1 MTPRSRKP
9 VMLTGA
15 LLGSDQSAMQQSFS
29 TLREE
34 DEDEAN
40 AASLDT
46 ALSSKN
52 ITTMYRSKSE
62 GDFTELLDDK
72 NYCLTSKVLS
82 EGSRLCLIGTNIT
95 ETLTSPFRYYIAVY
109 SQISLSHY

>member
-15 LLGSDQSAMQQSFS
+15 LLGSSAEQSSVMQQSFS

-40 AASLDT
+40 AASLDM
-46 ALSSKN
+46 ALSSKH
-52 ITTMYRSKSE
+52 ITSMYRSKSE
-62 GDFTELLDDK
+62 GDFTELMDDK
-72 NYCLTSKVLS
+72 SCRLMSKVLS
-82 EGSRLCLIGTNIT
+82 EGSRLCLIGTNVT
-95 ETLTSPFRYYIAVY
+95 ETLSSPFRYLLSPY
-109 SQISLSHY
+109 SL

>member
-15 LLGSDQSAMQQSFS
+15 LLGSSCEQSSAMQQSFS

-40 AASLDT
+40 AANLDL
-46 ALSSKN
+46 ALSSQN
-52 ITTMYRSKSE
+52 INSMYRSKSE
-62 GDFTELLDDK
+62 GDFTELDK
-72 NYCLTSKVLS
+72 SYRLTSKVLS
-82 EGSRLCLIGTNIT
+82 EGSRLCLIGTNVT
-95 ETLTSPFRYYIAVY
+95 ETLTSPFRY
-109 SQISLSHY
+109 

>member
-15 LLGSDQSAMQQSFS
+15 LLGSSSEQSSAMQQSFS

-34 DEDEAN
+34 DEDEAS
-40 AASLDT
+40 AAHLDI

-52 ITTMYRSKSE
+52 INSMYRSKSE
-62 GDFTELLDDK
+62 GDFTELTDDK
-72 NYCLTSKVLS
+72 SYRLTSKVLS
-82 EGSRLCLIGTNIT
+82 EGSRLCVIGTNVT
-95 ETLTSPFRYYIAVY
+95 ETLTSPFRYYPWI
-109 SQISLSHY
+109 LDFN